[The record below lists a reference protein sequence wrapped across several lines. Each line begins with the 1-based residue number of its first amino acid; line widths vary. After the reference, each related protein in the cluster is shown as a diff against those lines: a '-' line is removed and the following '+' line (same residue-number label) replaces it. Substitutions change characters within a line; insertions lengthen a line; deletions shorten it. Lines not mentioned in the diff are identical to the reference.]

1 MKMARKDQ
9 NIGSDHALIFRPS
22 NGPNGSMLNPPN
34 IAFATNHIHRSSASS
49 DGLEPNITT
58 SGNAITHRSKFV
70 AGPAREIMPFC
81 LRSTCPATIT
91 APGAM
96 NKKPN
101 NAAIISPFR
110 KPRGS
115 ARNSAQQPKR
125 RADHLCANSC
135 KMKAGPKAI
144 DAMMK
149 NRIVPTIIDASE
161 LPSILNNPP

>member
-1 MKMARKDQ
+1 MKMAIKHQ
-9 NIGSDHALIFRPS
+9 NTGSDHALIFRPS

-34 IAFATNHIHRSSASS
+34 IAFAASHIQRSSTSS

-58 SGNAITHRSKFV
+58 SGNTSTHRSKFV
-70 AGPAREIMPFC
+70 AGPAREMIPFC
-81 LRSTCPATIT
+81 LRSTFPATIT

-96 NKKPN
+96 NRNPN
-101 NAAIISPFR
+101 NAAIISPVR
-110 KPRGS
+110 RPRGS
-115 ARNSAQQPKR
+115 ARNSAQQPNR

-144 DAMMK
+144 DAIMK
-149 NRIVPTIIDASE
+149 NMIVPIIIDESE